1 MQVIYQAFD
10 GELFTSPEAC
20 LEHEK
25 QNPKFKMW
33 DTNGVTSSPDRARV
47 VWFSKQANARRD
59 FIELCRS
66 EDITSEGIDDDE
78 GGYDTEIYLW
88 CDDLFQW
95 VPMDEMTIQSVARY
109 LAEP

>member
-1 MQVIYQAFD
+1 MQIIYQASD

-25 QNPKFKMW
+25 QYPKFKMW
-33 DTNGVTSSPDRARV
+33 DIDGATSNPDNARV
-47 VWFSKQANARRD
+47 VWFSKQANARRK
-59 FIELCRS
+59 FIELCLS
-66 EDITSEGIDDDE
+66 KNIVSEGIDDDE

-88 CDDLFQW
+88 CDDLFRW

-109 LAEP
+109 LAES